1 MRRTLHGAPETVNLS
16 TTSTARAA
24 RLCGGDAMGM
34 VMHLRRIALGAGAL
48 ALTLAATAAKA
59 DPIPPGGQG
68 EHVRVI
74 GFSGLGG
81 HFGGFKI
88 AIKHTAGDKWYLF
101 TGHSFNQG
109 WSIVDVTDP
118 ANPRY
123 VKFIPFAT
131 DDKSIITSQVTL
143 HDNLMLTSLNSFEPQ
158 KNPLP
163 AVLLWDI
170 SDPENPKQ
178 VGSWQGGV
186 TGAHRNSYPGGKYAY
201 LSTSYPGF
209 KANIMVVLD
218 VSDPAHP
225 KDVGKWW
232 QPGQKDGEPA
242 SPYPEGFHGPVN
254 MSPDGKWA
262 TLPYTPDLVNLDLSD
277 PTNPKLIGK
286 VHFTE
291 PFASVGIQSVHTVLP
306 LWDRKLAYVS
316 SEAQKPECKD
326 DGMNFAG
333 LVDNSDPAKP
343 RLISIF
349 PTPRPPVNAPYRD
362 FCEKGGRFG
371 PHNTSQEIHN
381 PAIQQP
387 GNLIDVAWFN
397 AGLRVFDI
405 SDPQLPTEVAY
416 FMPPERPELP
426 GQSGAH
432 ASPINWSEEIAVDA
446 RGNIYMND
454 DKWGLWIMRYTG
466 NLR

>member
-170 SDPENPKQ
+170 SDPRTRNRSGLGKAASPARIAIPTRAANTPISRPAIP
-178 VGSWQGGV
+178 GSRPISWWC
-186 TGAHRNSYPGGKYAY
+186 
-201 LSTSYPGF
+201 STS
-209 KANIMVVLD
+209 
-218 VSDPAHP
+218 
-225 KDVGKWW
+225 
-232 QPGQKDGEPA
+232 
-242 SPYPEGFHGPVN
+242 
-254 MSPDGKWA
+254 A
-262 TLPYTPDLVNLDLSD
+262 T
-277 PTNPKLIGK
+277 
-286 VHFTE
+286 
-291 PFASVGIQSVHTVLP
+291 
-306 LWDRKLAYVS
+306 R
-316 SEAQKPECKD
+316 
-326 DGMNFAG
+326 
-333 LVDNSDPAKP
+333 
-343 RLISIF
+343 R
-349 PTPRPPVNAPYRD
+349 TPRTSAN
-362 FCEKGGRFG
+362 GG
-371 PHNTSQEIHN
+371 S
-381 PAIQQP
+381 PARKT
-387 GNLIDVAWFN
+387 AS
-397 AGLRVFDI
+397 RR
-405 SDPQLPTEVAY
+405 
-416 FMPPERPELP
+416 RPIP
-426 GQSGAH
+426 K
-432 ASPINWSEEIAVDA
+432 ASTDRSI
-446 RGNIYMND
+446 
-454 DKWGLWIMRYTG
+454 
-466 NLR
+466 

>member
-1 MRRTLHGAPETVNLS
+1 MRRLHCMMV
-16 TTSTARAA
+16 AA
-24 RLCGGDAMGM
+24 AA
-34 VMHLRRIALGAGAL
+34 VALGIAGWGG
-48 ALTLAATAAKA
+48 AASA
-59 DPIPPGGQG
+59 DPVPKGWEAQ
-68 EHVRVI
+68 HVTPI

-81 HFGGFKI
+81 RYGAFKI
-88 AIKHTAGDKWYLF
+88 AIKHADNDRWYLYE
-101 TGHSFNQG
+101 GHTFDQG
-109 WSIVDVTDP
+109 WSILDITDP
-118 ANPRY
+118 HSPRY
-123 VKFIPFAT
+123 VKFIPFKT

-143 HDNLMLTSLNSFEPQ
+143 HGNLMLTSLNSFTPQ

-178 VGSWQGGV
+178 VGSWMGGA

-209 KANIMVVLD
+209 RGNILVVLD

-225 KDVGKWW
+225 KDIGKWW
-232 QPGQKDGEPA
+232 QPGQKEDEPA
-242 SPYPEGFHGPVN
+242 ATGPQGFHGPVN
-254 MSPDGKWA
+254 VSPDGTWA
-262 TLPYTPDLVNLDLSD
+262 TLPYTPDLVNLDLRD
-277 PTNPKLIGK
+277 PTQPKLIGRLQ
-286 VHFTE
+286 FTP

-326 DGMNFAG
+326 DGLNFAG
-333 LVDNSDPAKP
+333 MVDNANPAHP

-349 PTPRPPVNAPYRD
+349 PTPLPPKNAPYRD
-362 FCEKGGRFG
+362 FCDKGGRFG

-387 GNLIDVAWFN
+387 GNLLYVAWFN

-405 SDPQLPTEVAY
+405 SDPRQPREVGY
-416 FMPPERPELP
+416 FMPPERPNLP
-426 GQSGAH
+426 QHGGAH
-432 ASPINWSEEIAVDA
+432 GSPINWSEEVAVDA
-446 RGNIYMND
+446 RGNIYLND
-454 DKWGLWIMRYTG
+454 DKWGTFVLRYDG
-466 NLR
+466 PRAREAHRAAAARP